1 MPRPTDYSEE
11 VLIKTREYIDGDAI
25 VPTVAGL
32 SGHLGVAR
40 STIYDWASQ
49 EDKKEFSDIIESLL
63 SKQEEQLIA
72 KGLSGKFN
80 PTITKLILT
89 KHGYSD
95 KQEIDQNLKG
105 EVQFVNGVP
114 RPKE

>member
-1 MPRPTDYSEE
+1 MARPTDYSDAILEA
-11 VLIKTREYIDGDAI
+11 TREYIDGNAV

-32 SGHLGVAR
+32 SRHLGIAR

-63 SKQEEQLIA
+63 SKQEEELIA
-72 KGLSGKFN
+72 KGLSGQFN

-95 KQEIDQNLKG
+95 QQKVDQTLSG
-105 EVQFVNGVP
+105 EVQFTNGVP